1 MKWTKEKLIEIIKE
15 EINLSSSQ
23 TEAILDEAESTA
35 LKSVKGGI
43 RRATNPTLPPDVLA
57 KNIEAM
63 MKQLDDDMSI
73 NHKSF
78 NTLSADEKNEAMIYA
93 YGRMKYAV
101 EAAKKIEAGK
111 KAEVEA
117 EEQEDPTP
125 EATTDTIEGTTSL
138 TTTDLGTGTAGEDI
152 DITVVKEK
160 YGPQLAKLELEN
172 IENVSMLK
180 FIQFMLNKK
189 IISEN
194 LLKGLRHFEFDEAT
208 KNAMLRIMTPQ
219 EKKGLN
225 TGFKKIYQDEDKL
238 NIFLGMFDD
247 TPEAS
252 EETPESEEDQPQ
264 TEVLPSGEKAIVAA
278 LPELQN
284 AFQIFSDDDK
294 GFMEVTYLKDQDKM
308 IGALRSALRKFI
320 GLEGFEGAL
329 IREQEEQDPQSP
341 PPEDKTKGARQ
352 KLVKDVGRY
361 RRDLNDTGNILGE
374 YLKAAKGGLFKAQ
387 PILNKLKIE
396 LQKVQDNNSIIVRDL
411 KSVAGIKENLLTEE
425 ETREEKIV
433 KVEAAYNAIVDLLR
447 PTLQIRTPEPT
458 ETTSTAS
465 TEETEETSD
474 SIEEV
479 ILEDIYLE
487 QTGPTEEEL
496 QSLVDAVKQSLEQID
511 NIKQYFRVIGTFN
524 KPLGELQTDFL
535 EYVGGYKKTMSDLV
549 VDLRQG
555 VPSPENATQY
565 AIGFARLA
573 AKIQEDFGISPREP
587 IKVAGAPTVQPAGE
601 DDTTVPAI
609 NDSPEAERQVS
620 DADTE
625 VENGPEEEKTP
636 EEIQK
641 DVNDFVKKSKKFLTN
656 IITPFTRALLDND
669 KAKISKIQQ
678 KLGRLMRRNLLEDQQ
693 QNEELSNL
701 VYQVKSA
708 KDLIV
713 DTILGSSPDQI
724 LTLKDDLNTTIKIYL
739 RMHARLLQV
748 YNKPLGTFMNN
759 LKTLDTQIQ
768 GDINMLKIS
777 FKDLFKKT
785 KDKISPS
792 FLKKIISFFR
802 GKKLP
807 PATEDTLSRERFKI
821 IRNLGN
827 FDTDEDEEINVSP
840 ARPPTAT
847 LQENLLTRLIKEELK
862 VLNGKKMVCN

>member
-1 MKWTKEKLIEIIKE
+1 MKISKKRIIEIIKE
-15 EINLSSSQ
+15 EI
-23 TEAILDEAESTA
+23 LDEAASPA

-43 RRATNPTLPPDVLA
+43 RRATNPKLPPDVLA

-63 MKQLDDDMSI
+63 SNLLYDEMRIKHSKFDILSPEEKQAA
-73 NHKSF
+73 
-78 NTLSADEKNEAMIYA
+78 TEYADR
-93 YGRMKYAV
+93 RMKYAI
-101 EAAKKIEAGK
+101 EAAKKIEAGNED
-111 KAEVEA
+111 EVEA
-117 EEQEDPTP
+117 EERKDPTP
-125 EATTDTIEGTTSL
+125 EATTDTIEGTTSTSL
-138 TTTDLGTGTAGEDI
+138 TTTGLGTGTAGEDI

-194 LLKGLRHFEFDEAT
+194 LLKGLRHFEFDNAT
-208 KNAMLRIMTPQ
+208 KNAMLRIMSPQ

-361 RRDLNDTGNILGE
+361 RRDLNDTGNILGQ

-458 ETTSTAS
+458 ETTTTTPIQNA
-465 TEETEETSD
+465 EEGEAV
-474 SIEEV
+474 EEV
-479 ILEDIYLE
+479 MLENIFLE

-511 NIKQYFRVIGTFN
+511 SIKKYFRVTGTFN
-524 KPLGELQTDFL
+524 RPLEELQTDFL
-535 EYVGGYKKTMSDLV
+535 EYVGRYKKTMSDLV
-549 VDLRQG
+549 VDLRQSI
-555 VPSPENATQY
+555 PTPDKAAEY

-601 DDTTVPAI
+601 DNTTVPAI

-641 DVNDFVKKSKKFLTN
+641 DVNDFVKKSKKFLIN

-693 QNEELSNL
+693 QTEELSNL

-724 LTLKDDLNTTIKIYL
+724 LTLKDELQTAIRIYTSIYRKL
-739 RMHARLLQV
+739 ITV
-748 YNKPLGTFMNN
+748 YNKPLETFTNKLNN
-759 LKTLDTQIQ
+759 IDNNIQ
-768 GDINMLKIS
+768 VDINKLKRS
-777 FKDLFKKT
+777 FKNIFKET
-785 KDKISPS
+785 KDKISTA
-792 FLKKIISFFR
+792 LKKKFMSFIA
-802 GKKLP
+802 GEKLP
-807 PATEDTLSRERFKI
+807 AATEDILSRERLRFIK
-821 IRNLGN
+821 NLGN

-840 ARPPTAT
+840 APPPTAT
-847 LQENLLTRLIKEELK
+847 LQENLLARLIKEELK